1 MGGHKAGE
9 VASALTL
16 ETILAF
22 ITSAAQGDDQTWPF
36 GVESTL
42 DAAGN
47 QLRTAVKLA
56 NRRVFNES
64 ESHEQYTGMGTTV
77 AAVLGKLCL
86 ATVCAVGD
94 SRVYLIAEA
103 GIQCLTRDD
112 TWVENLLTQ
121 VPGLD
126 RELLATHPM
135 RHVLTSVIGAQNDV
149 DVTVTSHELMKGERV
164 VLCTDGVH
172 GALAD
177 VEIGAIVRRAK
188 SVQAA
193 ADELIEAALSA
204 DGRDN
209 LTAVVVELPR

>member
-1 MGGHKAGE
+1 
-9 VASALTL
+9 
-16 ETILAF
+16 
-22 ITSAAQGDDQTWPF
+22 
-36 GVESTL
+36 
-42 DAAGN
+42 
-47 QLRTAVKLA
+47 
-56 NRRVFNES
+56 
-64 ESHEQYTGMGTTV
+64 
-77 AAVLGKLCL
+77 
-86 ATVCAVGD
+86 
-94 SRVYLIAEA
+94 
-103 GIQCLTRDD
+103 
-112 TWVENLLTQ
+112 
-121 VPGLD
+121 
-126 RELLATHPM
+126 M